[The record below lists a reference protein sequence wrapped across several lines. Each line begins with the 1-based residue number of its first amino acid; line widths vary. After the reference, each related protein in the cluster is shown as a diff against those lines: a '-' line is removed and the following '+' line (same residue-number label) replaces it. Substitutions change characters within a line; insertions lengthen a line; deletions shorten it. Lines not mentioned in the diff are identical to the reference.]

1 MAEEVERLK
10 GRNAALLDAEAK
22 EAERRARLEAGVATA
37 LASFEGEARRLYLAY
52 ISPTSPL
59 ALALIQP
66 GAARTRGGRGGAA
79 LTRGGAA
86 RERGA
91 APRQRGG
98 GGRAETR

>member
-1 MAEEVERLK
+1 MERLK
-10 GRNAALLDAEAK
+10 GRNAALLGVEAK

-37 LASFEGEARRLYLAY
+37 LASFEGEVRRLSLAY

-66 GAARTRGGRGGAA
+66 GAARTRGGRDGAA

-86 RERGA
+86 RARGA
-91 APRQRGG
+91 APRPRGG
-98 GGRAETR
+98 GGDIGEI